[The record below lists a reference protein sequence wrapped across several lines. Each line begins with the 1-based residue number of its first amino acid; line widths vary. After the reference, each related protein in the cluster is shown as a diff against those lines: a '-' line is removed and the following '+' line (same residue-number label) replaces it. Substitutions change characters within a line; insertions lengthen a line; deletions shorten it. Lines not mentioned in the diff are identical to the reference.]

1 MLGRGKVY
9 VCIIAAVH
17 KSSESIR
24 RVTGV
29 VDDVFDLATAH
40 SSVHEGGAR
49 AVLKAVMVLRHFATE
64 ELRLAS

>member
-1 MLGRGKVY
+1 MSE
-9 VCIIAAVH
+9 
-17 KSSESIR
+17 SSESIR

-40 SSVHEGGAR
+40 GSAQGSGAR
-49 AVLKAVMVLRHFATE
+49 AVLKAVMVLSHLATE